1 MRIALIG
8 AGQRGSIYAAYLRE
22 KGIEISAVVEPI
34 ASRRNRAVEDYDIPQ
49 AFSCLEDFLAQG
61 RIADAAIVATMDRD
75 HFRCAMPLLKAGY
88 HLLLEK
94 PISPDSEECLR
105 IQEAADA
112 RGLLVMVCHVLR
124 YTEFFTRIKDI
135 IDSGELG
142 RIQTIEYAEY
152 MGNFHMAHSFVRG
165 KWNRTDT
172 SSPIILQKSCHDMD
186 ILTWL
191 VGCRAA
197 KVSSFG
203 NLSYFRPENAPEG
216 SALRC
221 KDCTLGERCRFNA
234 YRTYLPMIGKWRAM
248 DVTDD
253 MTEEGMRRALDVGP
267 YGRCVFH
274 CDNDVCDQQTTA
286 IQFENGVTAAFQ
298 MSAFS
303 DHMHRRIK
311 IMCEHGSIRGDDAE
325 NHLTITRF
333 GSFADVPTP
342 PEEIALHPYRGR
354 HGGGDIGLVD
364 AFVQA
369 LAKKTSQR
377 PRVAGTPNGEIPSGD
392 SEISRSI
399 ESHLIANAAEES
411 RLTGETVYMN
421 SYKDKIRTH
430 C

>member
-1 MRIALIG
+1 
-8 AGQRGSIYAAYLRE
+8 
-22 KGIEISAVVEPI
+22 
-34 ASRRNRAVEDYDIPQ
+34 
-49 AFSCLEDFLAQG
+49 
-61 RIADAAIVATMDRD
+61 
-75 HFRCAMPLLKAGY
+75 
-88 HLLLEK
+88 
-94 PISPDSEECLR
+94 
-105 IQEAADA
+105 
-112 RGLLVMVCHVLR
+112 
-124 YTEFFTRIKDI
+124 
-135 IDSGELG
+135 
-142 RIQTIEYAEY
+142 
-152 MGNFHMAHSFVRG
+152 
-165 KWNRTDT
+165 
-172 SSPIILQKSCHDMD
+172 
-186 ILTWL
+186 
-191 VGCRAA
+191 
-197 KVSSFG
+197 
-203 NLSYFRPENAPEG
+203 
-216 SALRC
+216 
-221 KDCTLGERCRFNA
+221 
-234 YRTYLPMIGKWRAM
+234 MIGKWRAV

-253 MTEEGMRRALDVGP
+253 TTEEGMRRALDEGP

-274 CDNDVCDQQTTA
+274 CDNNVCDQQTTA

-377 PRVAGTPNGEIPSGD
+377 SRVAGTPNGEIPSGD

-421 SYKDKIRTH
+421 SYKDEIRTH
-430 C
+430 R